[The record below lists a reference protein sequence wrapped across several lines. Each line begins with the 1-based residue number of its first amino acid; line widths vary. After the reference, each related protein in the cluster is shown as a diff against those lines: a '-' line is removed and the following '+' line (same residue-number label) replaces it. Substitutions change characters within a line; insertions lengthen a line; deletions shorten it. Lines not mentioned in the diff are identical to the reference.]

1 MKNNILE
8 GEQFSAHLKK
18 AESVWSQYKFEH
30 EKNCYLFGSIVHKH
44 FDRAG
49 NTTRILACSC
59 VFYFKMLLF
68 DWQIGAF
75 VTF

>member
-30 EKNCYLFGSIVHKH
+30 EKKLLSIWINCSQTL
-44 FDRAG
+44 
-49 NTTRILACSC
+49 
-59 VFYFKMLLF
+59 
-68 DWQIGAF
+68 
-75 VTF
+75 